1 MDAFQAADFLP
12 VLYAFVGCCAWAV
25 TFNTHGWEIPLS
37 ALGGALGWLVYL
49 LSAPLV
55 GSGILQAFVAAVA
68 LSLYC
73 EVMAR
78 VRKCP
83 TTSYLLISIFP
94 RGPGAGI
101 YYTMEYAIRGEMEAF
116 WAKGGETLGYAG
128 ALALGILLVS
138 SFTRMW
144 TAFHMGRKQEGGRA
158 E

>member
-1 MDAFQAADFLP
+1 MELFTPVYFLP
-12 VLYAFVGCCAWAV
+12 VLYAFLGCCAFAV
-25 TFNTHGWEIPLS
+25 TFNTHGLEIPLA

-49 LSAPLV
+49 LCAPLV
-55 GSGILQAFVAAVA
+55 HNTAVQSFLAAVA

-94 RGPGAGI
+94 LVPGAGI
-101 YYTMEYAIRGEMEAF
+101 YYTMEHAIRGNMDAF
-116 WAKGGETLGYAG
+116 WAQGAETLGLAG

-144 TAFHMGRKQEGGRA
+144 TAFHVRSRRNKTR
-158 E
+158 